1 VNNVKKPRE
10 DRLLEPLKGHL
21 EILDKGFGYLRSLEN
36 NFSPDPRDT
45 FVPAALIRSHNL
57 PEGGY
62 IEGAG
67 RQQGAGRTNAQ
78 LHSVEAINQ
87 IPFDKFSRFK
97 SLQNQTSINPTQQL
111 CMTQAV
117 DDFTGKTIDMFTPIG
132 KGQRG
137 LIISPPKSGKTTIL
151 KHLAASILT
160 NHPEVDVFILLVDER
175 PEEVTDFKR
184 GLKGAHV
191 LFSSADQRI
200 AMHMRMTRLALHTA
214 ILCAQTGRDSV
225 VLIDSLTRM
234 SRAFNAETRSYGRTM
249 TGGLG
254 AGALAIPRKIFGAAR
269 NVEGGGS
276 LSILATILVDTG
288 SRMDDIIYQEFKG
301 TGNSDIVL
309 SRKCA
314 EKRIWPAINLNASGT
329 RREELLLDD
338 ETYQE
343 ATRIRGLLAPMEE
356 TDAMSTLL
364 EYYQREM

>member
-1 VNNVKKPRE
+1 MK
-10 DRLLEPLKGHL
+10 PLKGHL
-21 EILDKGFGYLRSLEN
+21 EILDQGFGFLRSLEN
-36 NFSPDPRDT
+36 NYSPGKNDV
-45 FVPAALIRSHNL
+45 FVPAALIKSYNL

-62 IEGAG
+62 IEGSG
-67 RQQGAGRTNAQ
+67 KKQDDRNSNAQ
-78 LHSVEAINQ
+78 LQSVEAINH
-87 IPFDKFSRFK
+87 ISPDSFSSFQ
-97 SLQNQTSINPTQQL
+97 SLQDQTSINPTEQL
-111 CMTQAV
+111 IMTQAA
-117 DDFTGKTIDMFTPIG
+117 DDFTGRTLDLITPIG

-151 KHLAASILT
+151 KHIAASIIA
-160 NHPEVDVFILLVDER
+160 NYPDVDVFVLLVDER

-191 LFSSADQRI
+191 LYSSADQSI
-200 AMHMRMTRLALHTA
+200 DTHMRMTRLALHTA
-214 ILCAQTGRDSV
+214 IHCAETGRDSV
-225 VLIDSLTRM
+225 VMIDSLTRM
-234 SRAFNAETRSYGRTM
+234 SRAFNVNTQSYGRTM

-269 NVEGGGS
+269 NVEDGGS
-276 LSILATILVDTG
+276 LTIIATILVDTG

-329 RREELLLDD
+329 RREELLLDE

-343 ATRIRGLLAPMEE
+343 ATRIRGMLSSMEE
-356 TDAMSTLL
+356 TTAMSTIL
-364 EYYQREM
+364 EYFQQGVG

>member
-1 VNNVKKPRE
+1 MK
-10 DRLLEPLKGHL
+10 PLKGHL
-21 EILDKGFGYLRSLEN
+21 EILDQGFGFLRSLEN
-36 NFSPDPRDT
+36 NYSPGTNDT
-45 FVPAALIRSHNL
+45 FVPAALIKYHNL

-62 IEGAG
+62 IEGSGKKQDAMSP
-67 RQQGAGRTNAQ
+67 NAQ
-78 LHSVEAINQ
+78 LHSVETINQ
-87 IPFDKFSRFK
+87 IPLGMFSSFK
-97 SLQNQTSINPTQQL
+97 SLQDQISINPTEQL
-111 CMTQAV
+111 IMTQAA
-117 DDFTGKTIDMFTPIG
+117 DDFTGRTLDLITPIG

-151 KHLAASILT
+151 KHIAASIIA
-160 NHPEVDVFILLVDER
+160 NYPDVDVFVLLVDER

-191 LFSSADQRI
+191 LYSSADQSI
-200 AMHMRMTRLALHTA
+200 DTHMRMTRLALHTA
-214 ILCAQTGRDSV
+214 IHCAETGRDSV

-234 SRAFNAETRSYGRTM
+234 SRAFNVNTQSYGRTM

-269 NVEGGGS
+269 NVEDGGS
-276 LSILATILVDTG
+276 LTIIATILVDTG

-329 RREELLLDD
+329 RREELLLD
-338 ETYQE
+338 EGTHQE
-343 ATRIRGLLAPMEE
+343 ATRIRGILSSMEE
-356 TDAMSTLL
+356 TTAMSTIL
-364 EYYQREM
+364 EYFQQGVG

>member
-1 VNNVKKPRE
+1 LK
-10 DRLLEPLKGHL
+10 PLKGHL
-21 EILDKGFGYLRSLEN
+21 EILDQGFGFLRSLEN
-36 NFSPDPRDT
+36 NYSPGKNDV
-45 FVPAALIRSHNL
+45 FVPAALIKSYNL

-62 IEGAG
+62 IEGSG
-67 RQQGAGRTNAQ
+67 TKQDDRNSNAQ
-78 LHSVEAINQ
+78 LQSVEAINH
-87 IPFDKFSRFK
+87 ISPDSFSSFQ
-97 SLQNQTSINPTQQL
+97 SLQDQTSINPTEQL
-111 CMTQAV
+111 IMTQAA
-117 DDFTGKTIDMFTPIG
+117 DDFTGRTLDLITPIG

-151 KHLAASILT
+151 KHIAASIIA
-160 NHPEVDVFILLVDER
+160 NYPDVDVFVLLVDER

-191 LFSSADQRI
+191 LYSSADQSI
-200 AMHMRMTRLALHTA
+200 DTHMRMTRLALHTA
-214 ILCAQTGRDSV
+214 IHCAETGRDSV

-234 SRAFNAETRSYGRTM
+234 SRAFNVNTQSYGRTM

-269 NVEGGGS
+269 NVEDGGS
-276 LSILATILVDTG
+276 LTIIATILVDTG

-329 RREELLLDD
+329 RREELLLDE
-338 ETYQE
+338 ETHQE
-343 ATRIRGLLAPMEE
+343 ATRIRGILSSMEE
-356 TDAMSTLL
+356 TTAMSTIL
-364 EYYQREM
+364 EYFQQGNG

>member
-1 VNNVKKPRE
+1 M
-10 DRLLEPLKGHL
+10 EPLKGHL